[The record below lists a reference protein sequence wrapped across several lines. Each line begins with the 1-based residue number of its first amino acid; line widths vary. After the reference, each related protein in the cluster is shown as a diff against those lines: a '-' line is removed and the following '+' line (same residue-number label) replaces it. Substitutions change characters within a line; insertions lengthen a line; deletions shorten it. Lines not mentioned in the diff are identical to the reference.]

1 MLKKTNLPD
10 YIHMPRR
17 NAHNVVK
24 SREMSASE
32 NTEHP
37 LQGPHPTD

>member
-1 MLKKTNLPD
+1 MLKKTIMPD
-10 YIHMPRR
+10 YIYARR
-17 NAHNVVK
+17 NAHNIVEA
-24 SREMSASE
+24 REMSAGE